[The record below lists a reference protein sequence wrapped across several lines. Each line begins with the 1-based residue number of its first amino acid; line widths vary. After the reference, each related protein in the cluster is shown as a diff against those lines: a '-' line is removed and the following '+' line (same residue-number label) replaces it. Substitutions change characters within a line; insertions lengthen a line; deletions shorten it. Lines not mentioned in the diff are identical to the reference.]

1 MHQQQVS
8 CPQCRRPIIANVEQL
23 FDVTADPNAK
33 QRLLGG
39 AANVVRCQT
48 CGYQGPIPSPIIYH
62 DNDKE
67 LLLTFFPPE
76 LAIPVNE
83 QERIMGPLIKKVT
96 DSLPPE
102 KRKGYLL
109 NPQTFF
115 TYESMIERILGA
127 DGITPEMISA
137 QKERINTIEKL
148 LTASSDD
155 ARKEII
161 KMSPDLFDDQFFG
174 LFGQLAQAAAAQ
186 GQGETAEQMKA
197 LEQLLLN
204 ETAYGQE
211 IQSSLKE
218 MEAAAESIKALGEGG
233 LTRETLLNL
242 ILDAPTEAREQAL
255 VSMTRQGLDY
265 MFFQQLTDRIDG
277 ETDDEKRKQ
286 FEAKRERVLQYV
298 NELDKQMEVR
308 LQQAESFLN
317 SLLEQDDIIRTTQA
331 NLQQFDQSV
340 VQALDVMIKK
350 ATEENDEAKLAK
362 LQQVVAVLQHASGP
376 LPEYEFIEQLLSAE
390 NEAALEALLAENE
403 DKLTDELMQTLS
415 GIVAQSQGQEAN
427 MSAQDRATFAKIG
440 EVYNAVMK
448 FKMKKN
454 MAG

>member
-1 MHQQQVS
+1 MPQQRIS
-8 CPQCRRPIIANVEQL
+8 CPQCRQPIIANVEYL
-23 FDVTADPNAK
+23 FDVSANPNAK

-39 AANVVRCQT
+39 VANLVQCQT

-62 DNDKE
+62 DNEKE

-76 LAIPVNE
+76 LAIPINE
-83 QERIMGPLIKKVT
+83 QERIVGPLIKKVT

-127 DGITPEMISA
+127 DGITPEMINA
-137 QKERINTIEKL
+137 QKERIDMIEKL

-155 ARKEII
+155 VRKEIV
-161 KMSPDLFDDQFFG
+161 KASPDLFDSQFFG

-186 GQGETAEQMKA
+186 GQGETAEQMKV
-197 LEQLLLN
+197 LEEFLLN

-242 ILDAPTEAREQAL
+242 ILEAPTEAREQAL

-265 MFFQQLTDRIDG
+265 TFFQQLTDRIDA
-277 ETDDEKRKQ
+277 ESDDEKRP
-286 FEAKRERVLQYV
+286 
-298 NELDKQMEVR
+298 
-308 LQQAESFLN
+308 S
-317 SLLEQDDIIRTTQA
+317 A
-331 NLQQFDQSV
+331 N
-340 VQALDVMIKK
+340 
-350 ATEENDEAKLAK
+350 
-362 LQQVVAVLQHASGP
+362 ASSN
-376 LPEYEFIEQLLSAE
+376 IS
-390 NEAALEALLAENE
+390 
-403 DKLTDELMQTLS
+403 TS
-415 GIVAQSQGQEAN
+415 
-427 MSAQDRATFAKIG
+427 
-440 EVYNAVMK
+440 
-448 FKMKKN
+448 
-454 MAG
+454 